1 MIRLARR
8 ASLLLAFYL
17 LASAATAYTECAW
30 VLWVEQPSGSNQWN
44 LSTAIEFMFDTKTKC
59 DQAAAAALDARISE
73 VERQEKVL
81 GRRLDAPKFFKCLP
95 DTVDPRGPRK

>member
-1 MIRLARR
+1 MRHVVR
-8 ASLLLAFYL
+8 APLFVAISL
-17 LASAATAYTECAW
+17 LASVATAYAECAW

-44 LSTAIEFMFDTKTKC
+44 LSTAIEFVFDTKTKC

-81 GRRLDAPKFFKCLP
+81 GRRLDAPTFFKCLP
-95 DTVDPRGPRK
+95 DTLDPRGPRK